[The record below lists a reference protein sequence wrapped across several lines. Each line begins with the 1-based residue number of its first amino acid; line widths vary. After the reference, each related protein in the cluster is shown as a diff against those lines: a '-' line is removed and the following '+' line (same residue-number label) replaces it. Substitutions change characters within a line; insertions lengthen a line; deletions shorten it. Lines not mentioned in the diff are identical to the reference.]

1 MTLFAQHDL
10 TMTRSAQRSTS
21 EPGFEFSRRHFQ
33 GMGFYVPQGLLQQVE
48 KEASQVT
55 PSSQQ
60 PADFPEALAETVESS
75 SGTVTS
81 DTALESMLFPIFDS
95 EKLERVVKQVRD
107 ADSEKSNQIL
117 PTLVAAQVNGGFRT
131 ALSGKVMLPDIRQGL
146 NALAAEMPNFASA
159 VDVLGAELA
168 LALSGPVS
176 EFRVTPIVLYGAPG
190 VGKTRFASK
199 LSAILNTGFEKVSMG
214 SATGGFEL
222 SGVSQG
228 WGTTRPG
235 RIAKILAEREDASPV
250 ILLDELDKVGGD
262 HRFPVL
268 PVLLDLLEGDSSRQ
282 FRDQCLELDMD
293 ASRIIFIATA
303 NDPDLIHDPVR
314 SRVRMIEVEMPTA
327 EQRLQIAILIA
338 GWFEARYDL
347 AFELAILE
355 QMADSAIDLRCLQ
368 QLMRQAAGRAL
379 VEGRAIQGNDFDLPT
394 ALNTKMGF
402 L

>member
-1 MTLFAQHDL
+1 MTLYAHDL
-10 TMTRSAQRSTS
+10 AMSRSDQRISV
-21 EPGFEFSRRHFQ
+21 EPGFEFSRRYSQ
-33 GMGFYVPQGLLQQVE
+33 GMGFYIPQSLLQVDE
-48 KEASQVT
+48 ESSEIT
-55 PSSQQ
+55 HSSQQ
-60 PADFPEALAETVESS
+60 SAESADVFPENVDSS
-75 SGTVTS
+75 SEAVNS
-81 DTALESMLFPIFDS
+81 DATPEILQLPIFDI
-95 EKLERVVKQVRD
+95 EKLERAIQQFRD
-107 ADSEKSNQIL
+107 GDSDKSNKIL
-117 PTLVAAQVNGGFRT
+117 PTLEAAQVNDGYRS
-131 ALSGKVMLPDIRQGL
+131 ALPSKVKIAEIRQGL

-159 VDVLGAELA
+159 VDTLGAELA

-214 SATGGFEL
+214 SASGSFEL

-250 ILLDELDKVGGD
+250 VLLDELDKAGGD
-262 HRFPVL
+262 YRFPVL
-268 PVLLDLLEGDSSRQ
+268 PVLLDLLESDSARQ
-282 FRDQCLELDMD
+282 FRDECLELDMD

-303 NDPDLIHDPVR
+303 NDPDLIPDPVR
-314 SRVRMIEVEMPTA
+314 SRVRMIEVEVPTT
-327 EQRLQIAILIA
+327 EQRLQIALLIA

-355 QMADSAIDLRCLQ
+355 QMAGSAIDLRCLQ
-368 QLMRQAAGRAL
+368 QVMRQAAGRAL
-379 VEGRAIQGNDFDLPT
+379 VEERAIQGDDFDLPN
-394 ALNTKMGF
+394 ASKTKMGF